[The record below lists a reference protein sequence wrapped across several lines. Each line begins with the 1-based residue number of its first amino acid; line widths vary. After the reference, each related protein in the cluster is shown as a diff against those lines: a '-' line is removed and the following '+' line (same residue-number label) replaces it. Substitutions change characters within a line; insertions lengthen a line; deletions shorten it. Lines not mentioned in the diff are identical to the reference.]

1 MRGFR
6 LIDNCIPMD
15 PATTPLIAYSR
26 SQSNDFRQPSP
37 SVGMPNF
44 SYTTYSTGEYNDH
57 HSRPLSGPL
66 NRILRSAG
74 FADRMPATWLI
85 RSLFDNRRLRFVIP
99 EPEPDNAYQSQVV
112 KPQSLGR
119 RAYFSILF
127 CAFRLLPG
135 LQDAAIWDVCTV
147 S

>member
-6 LIDNCIPMD
+6 LIDICIPMD

-26 SQSNDFRQPSP
+26 SQFTDFRQPSP

-66 NRILRSAG
+66 NRILRGAG
-74 FADRMPATWLI
+74 FC
-85 RSLFDNRRLRFVIP
+85 RS
-99 EPEPDNAYQSQVV
+99 NAGS
-112 KPQSLGR
+112 
-119 RAYFSILF
+119 
-127 CAFRLLPG
+127 
-135 LQDAAIWDVCTV
+135 W
-147 S
+147 